1 MSRIFSEYHRAELWR
16 DLWIW
21 LAEEEKRLGLPISDQ
36 QISELKKTRTQID
49 LARVREL
56 ETELKHDV
64 MSHIKAYGEVAP
76 KAEAII
82 HLGATSCYVTD
93 NSDVLILK
101 EAVNLILIKLAKL
114 IDLLGD
120 QIEKWKSLRVAG
132 FTHFQPAQ
140 PVTMGKRFCLWAQDL
155 LWDFQELE
163 YQLSRLRPLG
173 CKGATGTQASFM
185 ILFDEDLRKVRQLD
199 EAICKR
205 MGFEGPVAV
214 SGQTLSRKVDIWF
227 LQALASLASSFSKI
241 SYDFRLLQHLGE
253 VKEPFGKKQVG
264 SSAMAYKQNPILAER
279 ISSLSRFVMSLPQN
293 ALFTHGTQ
301 WLERSLDDSA
311 NRRIVVSEAFLGID
325 SICEIAMRLFS
336 GLQVDPEQAK
346 AFLEKHRDRFA
357 TEEIMMRGTI
367 KGGSRQDLHEKIR
380 QQMLSGKI
388 KKGKEDGVYAGAAEA
403 QATRFYTEQIKL
415 FRKQQKSRIEAR
427 LAGASAAL

>member
-16 DLWIW
+16 ELWIY
-21 LAEEEKRLGLPISDQ
+21 LAEEEKKLGLTIADN
-36 QISELKKTRTQID
+36 QIADLKKAKSLID
-49 LARVREL
+49 LTRVREL
-56 ETELKHDV
+56 EKELKHDV

-93 NSDVLILK
+93 NSDVLILR
-101 EAVNLILIKLAKL
+101 EASELVLTKLAKV

-120 QIEKWKSLRVAG
+120 QIEKWKSLRVSG

-140 PVTMGKRFCLWAQDL
+140 PVTMGKRFSLWAQDL
-155 LWDFQELE
+155 IWDFEE
-163 YQLSRLRPLG
+163 IEFQLKRLRPLG

-185 ILFDEDLRKVRQLD
+185 ILFNEDWKKVLQLD
-199 EAICKR
+199 QAICKR
-205 MGFEGPVAV
+205 MGFDGPVPV

-227 LQALASLASSFSKI
+227 LQSLASLAASFSKM
-241 SYDFRLLQHLGE
+241 SYDFRLLQHLGQ

-279 ISSLSRFVMSLPQN
+279 MSSLSRFVMNLPQN

-311 NRRIVVSEAFLGID
+311 NRRIVISEAFMGID
-325 SICEIAMRLFS
+325 SICEIALRLIS
-336 GLQVDPEQAK
+336 GLQVDSKQATE
-346 AFLEKHRDRFA
+346 FLEKYRDRFA
-357 TEEIMMRGTI
+357 TEEMMMRGTLQ
-367 KGGSRQDLHEKIR
+367 GGSRQDLHEKVR
-380 QQMLSGKI
+380 KQMLSGKI
-388 KKGKEDGVYAGAAEA
+388 KKGKEDGVYSGAAEK
-403 QATRFYTEQIKL
+403 QTKSFIDIQLKE
-415 FRKQQKSRIEAR
+415 FRKSNQDKIKQKLSSSSDPI
-427 LAGASAAL
+427 